1 MARRKIRYET
11 SNDYYA
17 FLGVAATATAEEIQ
31 RAFRSRAKQLHPDL
45 NKERETWAKEQFQ
58 QLNEAYGI
66 LSDADSRGE
75 YDRQR
80 NAASGKAWW
89 DVPQAPR
96 DPPPYTPPQYTS
108 KIFTDEAEDTSWYS
122 TWQAY
127 NTASRTTS
135 TASATVLRGLFLGPY
150 RYVLAVLTIMFAA
163 NITFIFM
170 IQRNVQGSSRTEQQ
184 ATARAAVQATQ
195 NSDNCPDPQVRIT
208 VPTEGVFVDW
218 TILTVRGTA
227 NHPDLEE
234 YVLSVETRDA
244 AGETLETR
252 VLARGTTP
260 KADTN
265 LIEAADISSLKPA
278 LYTYLRLAVTLKDG
292 SDLSPCLVEI
302 SR

>member
-1 MARRKIRYET
+1 MTRRKIRYET
-11 SNDYYA
+11 SNDYYT

-45 NKERETWAKEQFQ
+45 NKEREAWAKEQFQ
-58 QLNEAYGI
+58 LLNEAYGI
-66 LSDADSRGE
+66 LSDADARGE

-80 NAASGKAWW
+80 NAASGRAWW
-89 DVPQAPR
+89 DVPQSPR
-96 DPPPYTPPQYTS
+96 EPPPYTPPQYSS

-122 TWQAY
+122 TWQTY
-127 NTASRTTS
+127 PPPSSTTS

-170 IQRNVQGSSRTEQQ
+170 IQRNVQGTSRAERQ

-195 NSDNCPDPQVRIT
+195 QSDNCPDPSVRIT

-218 TILTVRGTA
+218 TNLTVRGTA
-227 NHPDLEE
+227 NHPALDE
-234 YVLSVETRDA
+234 YVLSVETRNA
-244 AGETLETR
+244 VGETLETR
-252 VLARGTTP
+252 VLARGGTP
-260 KADTN
+260 KTEAN

-278 LYTYLRLAVTLKDG
+278 LYTYLRLAAVLKDG
-292 SDLSPCLVEI
+292 SHLSPCLVEI